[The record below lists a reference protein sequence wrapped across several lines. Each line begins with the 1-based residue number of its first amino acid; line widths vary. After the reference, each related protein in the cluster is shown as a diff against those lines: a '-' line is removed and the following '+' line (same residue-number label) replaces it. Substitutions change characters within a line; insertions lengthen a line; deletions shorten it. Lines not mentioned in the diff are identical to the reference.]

1 MNKFL
6 FAVFFSILTTAALA
20 QVSNQP
26 RYSLSKSSIPADSL
40 SYLEPKDYIIGG
52 VTVAGTKYL
61 DKEVLLTI
69 SKLNKGDKINLPGEA
84 NATVIK
90 NMYAQG
96 LFDDVRLN
104 VTKISLDTIYLE
116 IAVVER
122 PRLSRM
128 RLTGI
133 RKGEI
138 EDVQKKLADKSGK
151 IVNEN
156 LLSTTTAIIKK
167 HFNEKGYL
175 NTTVTI
181 KQRKDPGDANSVI
194 LNIAIDKKEKVM
206 ITEVDFDGNTA
217 FKAKTLRKYLKK
229 TRTRKWYNLFGSRK
243 FKQDKYDED
252 KQNLVQKMQAKGYR
266 DAEILNDTV
275 FKTGENTVGIRIK
288 LFEGHKY
295 YFGNVKWSGNA
306 KYPSEVLNKI
316 LKVKKGDVFSE
327 EELNKRL
334 SGPTPN
340 DDDLSSFYLN
350 DGYLTYTA
358 DPVQTKI
365 YNDTVDLDV
374 RIYEG
379 PQYTINRVIVK
390 GNDVTNDKVVMREI
404 RTKPGQKF
412 NKALLIRS
420 TREIGQLGS
429 FDDQKTEPKP
439 TNINPQ
445 DGTVDIV
452 YNVVEK
458 PSDQIELSGGFG
470 GGQLVGTLGLTFNNF
485 SIKNIFNFKDYK
497 PLPKGDGQKLSIRG
511 QSSGRTYQNYS
522 LTFSEPWLGGK
533 KPIYFAVSAYTQL
546 SSTAQYYAPTSGS
559 YYNLR
564 INGIGITLG
573 KRLTWPDNYF
583 QLNYSLNFDHYNLDN
598 YPGYLFSNGT
608 AINIKLTQE
617 LTRNSLD
624 APIYPTTGSNIR
636 LTIQGTPP
644 YSLFNNI
651 DYAIASPE
659 QVYHYVEYYKFKYDA
674 QWFQRIIGK
683 LVFMSQ
689 VRFGFLGE
697 YSHEILS
704 NGQDFASPFERFKLG
719 GDGMQSYQFLQGSDI
734 IGLRGYQNFSI
745 LPVGAPATENVN
757 NNTGSSIYDKFT
769 FEIRHPVIQ
778 SQSATIFMLAFA
790 EGGNVW
796 NSFNTYDPFNVRRS
810 VGIGARI
817 FLPIFGLLGL
827 DYGYGFDAIPGNPSA
842 NKGQFSFSISQ
853 SLSGGFN

>member
-6 FAVFFSILTTAALA
+6 FAILFSIISTAALA
-20 QVSNQP
+20 QISNQP
-26 RYSLSKSSIPADSL
+26 RYSLSKSALPADSL

-52 VTVAGTKYL
+52 ITITGTKNL
-61 DKEVLLTI
+61 DKDVLLQI

-84 NATVIK
+84 NANVIK
-90 NMYAQG
+90 NLYQQH
-96 LFDDVRLN
+96 LFEDVQLN
-104 VTKISLDTIYLE
+104 ITKIHLDTIYLE
-116 IAVVER
+116 IVVVER
-122 PRLSRM
+122 PHLSRLH
-128 RLTGI
+128 LTGL

-138 EDVQKKLADKSGK
+138 EDVQKDLSDKTGK
-151 IVNEN
+151 IVDEN
-156 LLSTTTAIIKK
+156 MISTTTAIIKK
-167 HFNEKGYL
+167 HFNTKGFL

-181 KQRKDPGDANSVI
+181 RQRKDPGDVNGVI
-194 LNIAIDKKEKVM
+194 LDVAIDKKQKVT
-206 ITEVDFDGNTA
+206 ITDITFEGNTA
-217 FKAKTLRKYLKK
+217 FKQKALRKYLSK
-229 TRTRKWYNLFGSRK
+229 TRTRKFYNLFGSRK

-252 KQNLVQKMQAKGYR
+252 KQNLITKMQGKGYR
-266 DAEILNDTV
+266 DAEILSDTV
-275 FKTGENTVGIRIK
+275 FKTGDNTVGIKIK
-288 LFEGHKY
+288 VFEGHKY
-295 YFGNVKWSGNA
+295 YFGNIKWSGNA
-306 KYPSEVLNKI
+306 KYPTAILEKI
-316 LKVKKGDVFSE
+316 LKVQKGQIFSE

-334 SGPTPN
+334 TGPTPN
-340 DDDLSSFYLN
+340 DDDVSSFYLN
-350 DGYLTYTA
+350 DGYLTYNA
-358 DPVQTKI
+358 DPVQTRI
-365 YNDTVDLDV
+365 HNDTVDLDIRV
-374 RIYEG
+374 YEG
-379 PQYTINRVIVK
+379 PQYTINRVLLK

-420 TREIGQLGS
+420 TREIGQLGN
-429 FDDQKTEPKP
+429 FDEQKTEPKP

-485 SIKNIFNFKDYK
+485 SLRNIFHFKDYK

-511 QSSGRTYQNYS
+511 QSSGYTYQNYS
-522 LTFSEPWLGGK
+522 FTFSEPWLGGK
-533 KPIYFAVSAYTQL
+533 KPIYFSLSAYTQY
-546 SSTAQYYAPTSGS
+546 SSTGQYYALNSPL
-559 YYNLR
+559 YNKLR
-564 INGIGITLG
+564 INGVGITLG
-573 KRLTWPDNYF
+573 KRLNWPDNYF

-598 YPGYLFSNGT
+598 YTGYLFSNGT
-608 AINIKLTQE
+608 SYNIKLTQE

-624 APIYPTTGSNIR
+624 VPIYPTTGSNIK

-651 DYAIASPE
+651 DYKIATQE
-659 QVYHYVEYYKFKYDA
+659 QIYHWVEYYKVKFDA
-674 QWFQRIIGK
+674 QWFTRLTGK
-683 LVFMSQ
+683 LVLMSQ

-697 YSHEILS
+697 YNSLVP
-704 NGQDFASPFERFKLG
+704 QSPFERFKLG

-734 IGLRGYQNFSI
+734 VGLRGYQNFSI
-745 LPVGAPATENVN
+745 IPVGSPAGESADN
-757 NNTGSSIYDKFT
+757 NFGSPIYDKFT

-796 NSFNTYDPFNVRRS
+796 NSFNSFDPFNVRRS
-810 VGIGARI
+810 VGIGARV

-827 DYGYGFDAIPGNPSA
+827 DYGYGFDAIPGIPGA

-853 SLSGGFN
+853 SLNGGFN

>member
-1 MNKFL
+1 M
-6 FAVFFSILTTAALA
+6 STAALA
-20 QVSNQP
+20 QISNQP
-26 RYSLSKSSIPADSL
+26 RYSLSKSIPADSL

-52 VTVAGTKYL
+52 VTVTGTKYL
-61 DKEVLLTI
+61 DKDVLLQI

-84 NATVIK
+84 NANVIK
-90 NMYAQG
+90 NLYSQN
-96 LFDDVRLN
+96 LFDDVQLN
-104 VTKISLDTIYLE
+104 VTKINLDTIYLE

-122 PRLSRM
+122 PRLSRLH
-128 RLTGI
+128 LTGI

-138 EDVQKKLADKSGK
+138 EDVQKKLSDKTGK
-151 IVNEN
+151 IVNQN
-156 LLSTTTAIIKK
+156 TISTISAIIKK
-167 HFNEKGYL
+167 HFNEKGFL

-181 KQRKDPGDANSVI
+181 KQKKDPGDPNSVI
-194 LNIAIDKKEKVM
+194 LDVAIDKKQKVTISA
-206 ITEVDFDGNTA
+206 ITFEGNSA

-229 TRTRKWYNLFGSRK
+229 TRTKKFYNIFGSRK
-243 FKQDKYDED
+243 FKQDKYTED
-252 KQNLVQKMQAKGYR
+252 KQTLIEKMQAKGYR
-266 DAEILNDTV
+266 DAELLSDTV
-275 FKTGENTVGIRIK
+275 FKTGENTVGIKIK

-295 YFGNVKWSGNA
+295 YFGNIKWSGNA
-306 KYPSEVLNKI
+306 KYPTPILEKI
-316 LKVKKGDVFSE
+316 LKIKKGDVFSE

-334 SGPTPN
+334 TGPTPN

-350 DGYLTYTA
+350 DGYLTYQA

-365 YNDTVDLDV
+365 YNDTVDLDIRV
-374 RIYEG
+374 YEG
-379 PQYTINRVIVK
+379 PQYTINRVLLK

-420 TREIGQLGS
+420 TREIGQLGN
-429 FDDQKTEPKP
+429 FDEQKTEPKP

-485 SIKNIFNFKDYK
+485 SLRNIFNFKDYK
-497 PLPKGDGQKLSIRG
+497 PLPKGDGQKLSLRG
-511 QSSGRTYQNYS
+511 QSSGRTYQNFS
-522 LTFSEPWLGGK
+522 FTFSEPWLGGK
-533 KPIYFAVSAYTQL
+533 KPIYFALSAYTQL
-546 SSTAQYYAPTSGS
+546 SSTGQYYAPTSPL
-559 YYNLR
+559 YNNLR
-564 INGIGITLG
+564 INGVGITLG
-573 KRLTWPDNYF
+573 KRLNWPDNYF
-583 QLNYSLNFDHYNLDN
+583 QLNYSLNIDHYNLDN
-598 YPGYLFSNGT
+598 YTGYLFSNGT
-608 AINIKLTQE
+608 SYNIKLTQE

-624 APIYPTTGSNIR
+624 VPIYPTTGSNIK
-636 LTIQGTPP
+636 LTLQGTPP

-651 DYAIASPE
+651 DYAIATP
-659 QVYHYVEYYKFKYDA
+659 QQIYHFDEYFKIKYDA
-674 QWFQRIIGK
+674 QWFQRITGK
-683 LVFMSQ
+683 LVLMSQ

-697 YSHEILS
+697 YSHQVLA
-704 NGQDFASPFERFKLG
+704 NGQPFTSPFERFKLG

-745 LPVGAPATENVN
+745 IPVGTNYSADTNP
-757 NNTGSSIYDKFT
+757 GSSIYDKFT

-796 NSFNTYDPFNVRRS
+796 NSFNKFDPFNVRRS
-810 VGIGARI
+810 VGIGARV

-827 DYGYGFDAIPGNPSA
+827 DYGYGFDAIPGIPGA

-853 SLSGGFN
+853 SLNGGFN